1 VGQYAPSRIVMRG
14 QTLYNGTNIEL
25 LAMQHDPFKGQDLG
39 LVVNLLRSS
48 IQKYFIVNDVRFDKE
63 AFAFFVQLNMKTL
76 EQDFDDMRRELLDL
90 GYLPMLLRERPGYI
104 VYVTRIPERS
114 FRSIN
119 INVVLLIA
127 TIISTIFAGMLFGAA
142 YEDISF
148 WSWETVGLGALY
160 FALPLMVILS
170 VHEMGHYVMA
180 RKHRIA
186 ASLPFFIPA
195 PTILGT
201 FGAFI
206 SLREPIHSKR
216 ALIDIGFAG
225 PITGFIVA
233 VFVTILGFKLT
244 AWDPHLA
251 GDDASE
257 YMILGVPL
265 IYMALAYL
273 VPTPEDV
280 LIHPTAFAGWV
291 GFLVTAINLL
301 PAGQLDGGHIIRAL
315 FADRAK
321 YAGIATVIAM
331 VLISWYTGY
340 WGWIV
345 FVMFI
350 LLVLHHPP
358 PLNDISPLPPN
369 RWFVGAATLIL
380 LVICFV
386 PAPFAPAEL
395 SPDLEIDFDE
405 PDINVGIN
413 TTATNTLV
421 FYNAGNTRV
430 EVKMR
435 LQNDHGWSV
444 TFDDKVKF
452 RGLVTEWSEPFTIAK
467 DKSTNYTT
475 HINITVVTPENAV
488 PGDTVD
494 FVVEVEYTDEDD
506 KRVKVTPR
514 FRAVVGWIGPQD
526 VPPNAFVAVD
536 NVRSFEVGFKNLVTN
551 RSDGDTRF
559 VLDLHI
565 EGGMDYTLTDSNI
578 KNLTPEDVALTPS
591 LPYIDLGNNG
601 TADLLIW
608 VYPPPGTP
616 SATDLQVFLNI
627 TLQSDDSSTTT
638 IGFPLAVG
646 DVVYDVSIS
655 STFTSW
661 NFTKDEIK
669 NVTFRL
675 VCHSTVDTHVAIN
688 FTFNGDEAFEFA
700 ETPVEDLVLLP
711 DEDRGFTVV
720 LLAMGNVGAIT
731 DLTVEISYGSNQG
744 SSVTTVL
751 RITTT

>member
-1 VGQYAPSRIVMRG
+1 
-14 QTLYNGTNIEL
+14 
-25 LAMQHDPFKGQDLG
+25 MQRDPFKGQDLG
-39 LVVNLLRSS
+39 FVVNLLRST

-63 AFAFFVQLNMKTL
+63 AFAFFVQLDMRTL
-76 EQDFDDMRRELLDL
+76 EQDFDDCRRELLDL
-90 GYLPMLLRERPGYI
+90 GYLPMLLQERPGYI
-104 VYVTRIPERS
+104 VYVTHIPERS

-127 TIISTIFAGMLFGAA
+127 TIISTIFAGMLFVAS
-142 YEDISF
+142 YEDIPF

-225 PITGFIVA
+225 PITGFVVA

-257 YMILGVPL
+257 YMILGVPI
-265 IYMALAYL
+265 IYTALAYL
-273 VPTPEDV
+273 VPTPEGV

-315 FADRAK
+315 LADKAK
-321 YAGIATVIAM
+321 FAGIATVVAM
-331 VLISWYTGY
+331 VFISWYTGY

-369 RWFVGAATLIL
+369 RWYVGAATLIL
-380 LVICFV
+380 LVVCFV
-386 PAPFAPAEL
+386 PAPFMPAEL
-395 SPDLEIDFDE
+395 SPDLEIEIDE
-405 PDINVGIN
+405 PDINVGLN
-413 TTATNTLV
+413 ASGDNTLV
-421 FYNAGNTRV
+421 FRNEGNTRV
-430 EVKMR
+430 DVKMR
-435 LQNDHGWSV
+435 LQSDHEWTF
-444 TFDDKVKF
+444 TFDDKVDF
-452 RGLVTEWSEPFTIAK
+452 DGLVTEWSEPFTIAK

-475 HINITVVTPENAV
+475 YVNVTVEPPEAAV
-488 PGDTVD
+488 AGDSVD
-494 FVVEVEYTDEDD
+494 FVVEVEYTDESDE
-506 KRVKVTPR
+506 RVRETPH
-514 FRAVVGWIGPQD
+514 FRAVVGWIEPRD
-526 VPPNAFVAVD
+526 VPEDAFVPVD
-536 NVRSFEVGFKNLVTN
+536 TVRSFEVSFNNMVTN
-551 RSDGDTRF
+551 RSGGDTRF
-559 VLDLHI
+559 DLDLHI
-565 EGGMDYTLTDSNI
+565 EGDLDYTLTDSNI
-578 KNLTPEDVALTPS
+578 KNLTREDLALTPP
-591 LPYIDLGNNG
+591 LPHIDLGNND
-601 TADLLIW
+601 TAQLLIW

-616 SATDLQVFLNI
+616 SATGLQVSLNV
-627 TLQSDDSSTTT
+627 TYRGDDSSTTT
-638 IGFPLAVG
+638 IGFSLVVS
-646 DVVYDVSIS
+646 DVVFDVSIS
-655 STFTSW
+655 STYLSW
-661 NFTKDEIK
+661 NFTKDGIK

-675 VCHSTVDTHVAIN
+675 VSHSTVDTYVAIN
-688 FTFNGDEAFEFA
+688 YSFDGDDAFEF
-700 ETPVEDLVLLP
+700 TGTRVEEILLLP
-711 DEDRGFTVV
+711 GEDRGLTVV
-720 LLAMGNVGAIT
+720 LFAPGDVGDMT
-731 DLTVEISYGSNQG
+731 ELTVEISYGLNQG
-744 SSVTTVL
+744 SSVKTVL

>member
-1 VGQYAPSRIVMRG
+1 
-14 QTLYNGTNIEL
+14 
-25 LAMQHDPFKGQDLG
+25 MQRDPFEGQDLG
-39 LVVNLLRSS
+39 FVVNLLRST

-63 AFAFFVQLNMKTL
+63 AFAFFVQLDMRTL
-76 EQDFDDMRRELLDL
+76 EQDFDDCRRELLDL
-90 GYLPMLLRERPGYI
+90 GYLPMLLQERPGYL
-104 VYVTRIPERS
+104 VYVTRIPDRS
-114 FRSIN
+114 FRSIK

-127 TIISTIFAGMLFGAA
+127 TIISTIFAGMLFVAS
-142 YEDISF
+142 YEDIPF

-160 FALPLMVILS
+160 FALPLMVILG

-180 RKHRIA
+180 KKHRIA

-225 PITGFIVA
+225 PITGFVVA

-251 GDDASE
+251 GDDASD
-257 YMILGVPL
+257 YMILGVPI

-273 VPTPEDV
+273 VPTPEGV

-315 FADRAK
+315 FADKAK
-321 YAGIATVIAM
+321 FAGIATVIAM
-331 VLISWYTGY
+331 VAISWITGY

-369 RWFVGAATLIL
+369 RWYVGAATLIL
-380 LVICFV
+380 LVVCFV
-386 PAPFAPAEL
+386 PAPFMPAEL
-395 SPDLEIDFDE
+395 TPDLEIEFDE
-405 PDINVGIN
+405 PDVNVGLD
-413 TTATNTLV
+413 ASGGNTLV
-421 FYNAGNTRV
+421 FYNDGNTRV
-430 EVKMR
+430 DVKMR
-435 LQNDHGWSV
+435 LQSDHNW
-444 TFDDKVKF
+444 TFTFEDKVKF
-452 RGLVTEWSEPFTIAK
+452 DGPVTEWSDPFTIAK

-475 HINITVVTPENAV
+475 YVNVTFELPEDAIS
-488 PGDTVD
+488 GDTVD
-494 FVVEVEYTDEDD
+494 FVVEVEYTGENDE
-506 KRVKVTPR
+506 RVKDTPR
-514 FRAVVGWIGPQD
+514 FRAVVGWIEPRD
-526 VPPNAFVAVD
+526 VPENAFVAVD
-536 NVRSFEVGFKNLVTN
+536 TVRSFEVVFKNLVTN
-551 RSDGDTRF
+551 RSGGDTRF
-559 VLDLHI
+559 DLDLYI
-565 EGGMDYTLTDSNI
+565 EGDLDYTLTDSNI
-578 KNLTPEDVALTPS
+578 KNLTPEDVANNPP
-591 LPYIDLGNNG
+591 LPYIDLGNND
-601 TADLLIW
+601 TAQLLIW

-616 SATDLQVFLNI
+616 SDTDLQVSLNV
-627 TLQSDDSSTTT
+627 TFRADNSSKTT

-646 DVVYDVSIS
+646 DVDFDVSIS
-655 STFTSW
+655 STFLSW
-661 NFTKDEIK
+661 NFSQDETK
-669 NVTFRL
+669 NVNFRL
-675 VCHSTVDTHVAIN
+675 VCHSTVDTNVSISYS
-688 FTFNGDEAFEFA
+688 FDPDGDFEITEAPE
-700 ETPVEDLVLLP
+700 VLVLSP
-711 DEDRGFTVV
+711 GEKRGLTVV
-720 LLAMGNVGAIT
+720 IVATGEVDDMT
-731 DLTVEISYGSNQG
+731 ELTVEISYGLNQR

>member
-1 VGQYAPSRIVMRG
+1 
-14 QTLYNGTNIEL
+14 
-25 LAMQHDPFKGQDLG
+25 MQHDPFKGQDLG
-39 LVVNLLRSS
+39 FVVNLLRST

-63 AFAFFVQLNMKTL
+63 AFAFFVQLDMRTL
-76 EQDFDDMRRELLDL
+76 EQDFDDCRRELLDL
-90 GYLPMLLRERPGYI
+90 GYLPMLLQERPGYI

-119 INVVLLIA
+119 INIVLLIA
-127 TIISTIFAGMLFGAA
+127 TIISTIFAGMLFVAS
-142 YEDISF
+142 YEDIPF
-148 WSWETVGLGALY
+148 WSLETVGLGALY

-170 VHEMGHYVMA
+170 VHEMGHYLMA

-265 IYMALAYL
+265 IYTALAYL
-273 VPTPEDV
+273 VPTPEGV

-315 FADRAK
+315 FADKAK
-321 YAGIATVIAM
+321 FAGIATVVAM

-350 LLVLHHPP
+350 LLMLHHPP

-369 RWFVGAATLIL
+369 RWYMGAATVIL

-395 SPDLEIDFDE
+395 SPEIEIEFDE
-405 PDINVGIN
+405 PDINIGLN
-413 TTATNTLV
+413 TSANNTLV
-421 FYNAGNTRV
+421 FYNSGNTRV

-435 LQNDHGWSV
+435 LQNDHGWIY

-452 RGLVTEWSEPFTIAK
+452 DGLVTEWSDPFTIAK
-467 DKSTNYTT
+467 DKSTNFTT
-475 HINITVVTPENAV
+475 YINVTVIPPVDAV
-488 PGDTVD
+488 AGDTVD
-494 FVVEVEYTDEDD
+494 FVVEVEYTDESDE
-506 KRVKVTPR
+506 RVRETPR
-514 FRAVVGWIGPQD
+514 FRAVVGWIEPRD
-526 VPPNAFVAVD
+526 VPENAFVAVD
-536 NVRSFEVGFKNLVTN
+536 TVKSFEVWFKNLVTN
-551 RSDGDTRF
+551 RSGGDSRF
-559 VLDLHI
+559 DLDLHI
-565 EGGMDYTLTDSNI
+565 EGDLDYTLTDSNI
-578 KNLTPEDVALTPS
+578 KNLTPEDVARTPP
-591 LPYIDLGNNG
+591 LPYIDLGNNE
-601 TADLLIW
+601 TAELLIW

-616 SATDLQVFLNI
+616 SAPDLQVSLNM
-627 TLQSDDSSTTT
+627 TLRGDNSSKTT

-646 DVVYDVSIS
+646 DVVFDVSIS
-655 STFTSW
+655 STYLAW

-675 VCHSTVDTHVAIN
+675 VSHSTVDTYVAIN
-688 FTFNGDEAFEFA
+688 YSFDGDDAFEFA
-700 ETPVEDLVLLP
+700 ETPVEEMVLLP

-720 LLAMGNVGAIT
+720 LFAKGNVGDVT
-731 DLTVEISYGSNQG
+731 ELTVEISYGLNQG